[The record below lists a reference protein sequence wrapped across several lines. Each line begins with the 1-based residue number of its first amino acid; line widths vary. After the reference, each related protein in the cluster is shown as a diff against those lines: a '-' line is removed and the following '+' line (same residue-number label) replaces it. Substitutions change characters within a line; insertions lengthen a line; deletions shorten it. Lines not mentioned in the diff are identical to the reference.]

1 MHEPDLITQLGGPKY
16 VGERVGAEETAV
28 CNWRTRGVAWKH
40 RVAVAALAK
49 EKGVKLPENF
59 LPSLADAGAADGSKA
74 A

>member
-1 MHEPDLITQLGGPKY
+1 MSEPDFITQLGGPKY

-49 EKGVKLPENF
+49 ELGVGLPDDF
-59 LPSLADAGAADGSKA
+59 LPSLADARGADEPKA